1 MKLKIFAALLGMLL
15 LIACHNNMDSIENT
29 SVSVADTISSSTV
42 STTNFSSSIDPPYNI
57 DFAHTFPEAF
67 AECFSNDY
75 EVTRTSYLIGR
86 GTEFENEVTVISSK
100 EKGASFYIV
109 AGVHGDE
116 EAAWRAGELL
126 KKVKIKAGTLYIL
139 APANRQGAT
148 ANPLSRYVTGYLD
161 LNRNFPG
168 NEHGNLAQMMA
179 HSIYEDIKRVDPT
192 FVLDLHEA
200 RPEEETRDF
209 LGSSL
214 IFTDLG
220 EKTDLLMQIISETQQ
235 GTLCS
240 ESFNYFS
247 PAPNG
252 SINKTVSLELAIP
265 TITVE
270 TFRGYLMETRVSDQL
285 GMVGRFLI
293 EYEML

>member
-1 MKLKIFAALLGMLL
+1 MKFKIFVALLGMLF
-15 LIACHNNMDSIENT
+15 LIACRNTKDSIDFSSDT
-29 SVSVADTISSSTV
+29 VSEPLSSTAV
-42 STTNFSSSIDPPYNI
+42 STTDFSMIDPPYNI
-57 DFAHTFPEAF
+57 DFQSAFPEDF
-67 AECFSNDY
+67 AGCFSNDY
-75 EVTRTSYLIGR
+75 EVVRTSYLIGE

-100 EKGASFYIV
+100 QKGASFYIV

-126 KKVKIKAGTLYIL
+126 KKAKIKAGTLYIL

-148 ANPLSRYVTGYLD
+148 ANPRSRYVTGYLD

-168 NEHGNLAQMMA
+168 KEQGNLAQMMA
-179 HSIYEDIKRVDPT
+179 YAIFVDIKSINPS

-200 RPEEETRDF
+200 RPEKEDHDF

-214 IFTDLG
+214 VFTDLG
-220 EKTDLLMQIISETQQ
+220 EKSDLLMQIILETQQ
-235 GTLCS
+235 GALCS
-240 ESFNYFS
+240 KSFNYFS

-252 SINKTVSLELAIP
+252 SINKTVSQELTIP
-265 TITVE
+265 TLTVE
-270 TFRGYLMETRVSDQL
+270 TFRGYSMETRVSDQL
-285 GMVGRFLI
+285 GMVGRLLQ

>member
-1 MKLKIFAALLGMLL
+1 MSWKTIVAPLGMSL
-15 LIACHNNMDSIENT
+15 LIACSNSTGYLT
-29 SVSVADTISSSTV
+29 SSSASVVELIPSSTV
-42 STTNFSSSIDPPYNI
+42 SATDFSGIDPQYNI
-57 DFAHTFPEAF
+57 DFENAFPEDF
-67 AECFSNDY
+67 ADCFSNVY
-75 EVTRTSYLIGR
+75 EVAHTSYLIGAE
-86 GTEFENEVTVISSK
+86 TDFENEVTVISSK
-100 EKGASFYIV
+100 QNGASIYIV

-126 KKVKIKAGTLYIL
+126 KKASIKAGTLYIL

-148 ANPLSRYVTGYLD
+148 ANPLSRYVAGFLD

-168 NEHGNLAQMMA
+168 NVQGNLAQMMA
-179 HSIYEDIKRVDPT
+179 NSIFEDIKRIDPE

-200 RPEEETRDF
+200 RPEKETRDF

-220 EKTDLLMQIISETQQ
+220 EKSDLLMQIILETQH

-240 ESFNYFS
+240 EAFNYFT

-252 SINKTVSLELAIP
+252 SINKTVSKELVIP

-270 TFRGYLMETRVSDQL
+270 TFRGYPMETRVSDQL
-285 GMVGRFLI
+285 SMVGRLLQ
-293 EYEML
+293 EYKML

>member
-1 MKLKIFAALLGMLL
+1 MKFKIFAALLGMSL
-15 LIACHNNMDSIENT
+15 LIACHSNMDSIDNSGA
-29 SVSVADTISSSTV
+29 SVSEPLPSTTV
-42 STTNFSSSIDPPYNI
+42 STTDSNIIDPPYNI
-57 DFAHTFPEAF
+57 DFENAFPENF
-67 AECFSNDY
+67 ADCFSNDY
-75 EVTRTSYLIGR
+75 EVAYTSYLIGA

-100 EKGASFYIV
+100 QTGASFYVV

-126 KKVKIKAGTLYIL
+126 KKAKIKAGTLYIL

-148 ANPLSRYVTGYLD
+148 ANPRSRYVTGYLD

-168 NEHGNLAQMMA
+168 TDQGNLAQMMA
-179 HSIYEDIKRVDPT
+179 YSIFEDIKSVNPS

-200 RPEEETRDF
+200 RPEKETHDF

-220 EKTDLLMQIISETQQ
+220 EKSDLLMQIILETQQ

-240 ESFNYFS
+240 EAFNYFS

-252 SINKTVSLELAIP
+252 SINKTVSQELAIP
-265 TITVE
+265 TITIE
-270 TFRGYLMETRVSDQL
+270 TFRGYPMETRVSDQL
-285 GMVGRFLI
+285 CMVGRIFQ
-293 EYEML
+293 EYEVI

>member
-1 MKLKIFAALLGMLL
+1 MKLKLFAALLGMLL
-15 LIACHNNMDSIENT
+15 LIACHNNMDSIDHSSASACEPL
-29 SVSVADTISSSTV
+29 SSSTV
-42 STTNFSSSIDPPYNI
+42 STTDFSIIDPPYNI
-57 DFAHTFPEAF
+57 DFQNASPDNF
-67 AECFSNDY
+67 ADCFSNDY
-75 EVTRTSYLIGR
+75 EVAYTSYLIGE

-100 EKGASFYIV
+100 QKGASFYVV

-148 ANPLSRYVTGYLD
+148 AHPSSRYVTGYLD

-168 NEHGNLAQMMA
+168 NEQGNLAQMMA
-179 HSIYEDIKRVDPT
+179 YSIFEDIKSVNPS

-200 RPEEETRDF
+200 RPEKETYDF

-220 EKTDLLMQIISETQQ
+220 KKSDLLMQIILETQQ

-240 ESFNYFS
+240 EAFNYFS

-252 SINKTVSLELAIP
+252 SINKTVSQGLAIP

-270 TFRGYLMETRVSDQL
+270 TFRGYPMETRVSDQL
-285 GMVGRFLI
+285 GMVGRLLQ
-293 EYEML
+293 EYEMI

>member
-1 MKLKIFAALLGMLL
+1 
-15 LIACHNNMDSIENT
+15 MDSIDNS
-29 SVSVADTISSSTV
+29 SVSVADPISSSAV
-42 STTNFSSSIDPPYNI
+42 SNTNFSSIIDPPYNI
-57 DFAHTFPEAF
+57 DFANAYPKAF
-67 AECFSNDY
+67 ADCFSNDY
-75 EVTRTSYLIGR
+75 EVTRTSYLIGN
-86 GTEFENEVTVISSK
+86 GEFENEVTVISSNQ
-100 EKGASFYIV
+100 KGASFYVV

-126 KKVKIKAGTLYIL
+126 KKAKIKAGTLYIL

-179 HSIYEDIKRVDPT
+179 YSIYEDIKRVDPA

-220 EKTDLLMQIISETQQ
+220 EKSDLLMQIISETQQ

-240 ESFNYFS
+240 EAFNYFS

-252 SINKTVSLELAIP
+252 SINKTVSQELAIP

-270 TFRGYLMETRVSDQL
+270 TFRGFLMETRVSDQL
-285 GMVGRFLI
+285 GMVGRFLQ